1 MERFNVIKT
10 KIEDLVIIETLTH
23 EDNRGHFVKTYDEK
37 EFGEKGLPTY
47 YPQDDQSLS
56 HKGVLRGLH
65 YQIKH
70 PQGKLIR
77 VPHGKVYDV
86 AVDLRGDSDTYGE
99 YVGVELS
106 GENRKL
112 FYIPPGFAHGFVC
125 LENNTVFTY
134 KCTESYY
141 PNDESGIIYNDED
154 IAIEWPIDF
163 EDIIMSEKDKRW
175 KTLKENNIKF

>member
-1 MERFNVIKT
+1 MERFKVIET
-10 KIEDLVIIETLTH
+10 KIKDLMIIETLTH
-23 EDNRGHFVKTYDEK
+23 EDYRGHFVKTYDEE
-37 EFGEKGLPTY
+37 EFRQKGLPTY

-56 HKGVLRGLH
+56 HKGVIRGLH

-77 VPHGKVYDV
+77 VPYGKVFDV
-86 AVDLRGDSDTYGE
+86 AVDLRGDSETYGE

-125 LENNTVFTY
+125 LQDNTIFTY

-141 PNDESGIIYNDED
+141 PNDESGIIFNDED
-154 IAIEWPIDF
+154 IGIEWPIET
-163 EDIIMSEKDKRW
+163 EDMIISEKDKKW